1 MNASTPVISVLA
13 LQNEDVLRWLAAN
26 GRPESK
32 AALARALGRDKS
44 NLSKSLDAMVREGLL
59 DEDLEFMTP
68 GVHAL
73 GALDRAAGQGG
84 DLAAPHAAF
93 KPHPLNPRKDF
104 ESAEAKAYLEELSAD
119 LVARGQ
125 DHNIVC
131 NPAGD
136 DGLLVIRS
144 GETRWRAIG
153 LAVERGAWPADKPI
167 RYVVKDEGDV
177 DRLFGALGENIH
189 RRALNPIEE
198 AKAFEYARDVL
209 GMENAE
215 IAKRVGKDIRVVQ
228 LRLQLLKAP
237 PMVQLDL
244 IAGRTTVTEALK
256 TVQQARAKEEPKS
269 WEPTALQ
276 TLLLVELAHFVGG
289 SVGELRSA
297 ECPGS
302 ATFPDPWPSDV
313 GAYASHEPDHA
324 TGRWSSIIHVGSLM
338 DERLERLGL
347 HPLTDPTALF
357 RARQAAGL
365 SLVAIRDLE
374 DADRYHTGWL
384 NPRTSFGR
392 SPVEQAR
399 ETRTLAD
406 QVRDANAEVEAL
418 DEVEEAQTHE
428 WFSQAVKDAA
438 LAAARA
444 EQERERPG
452 SRFVLTNP
460 KVSGTTTV
468 EGEEWP
474 RVATEIIQNPWTGY
488 PTVSIQL
495 TESSLGRWG
504 VSLCTGQG
512 GPSMAYSGSPPY
524 VNILDPIFRSRADAL
539 KAAAPAIVKRLEEWG
554 KKRKLVAWLDT
565 LLAGGGK
572 ADAAVAAAH
581 ADTDELF
588 EDAPEVAPPAEPPPA
603 PQPPHRDPRAHALRL
618 MQGLAPDV
626 ANFLEIAETED
637 AFDWAKADMPTLAD
651 RLVFYLKNW
660 SIEGVAGMAA
670 AMWDRGGDVFSA
682 RALATAW
689 NRALVTAFAI
699 ADDEVDRFKTMFS
712 LSATGEIVDAD
723 FGGLLATLEEGV
735 SNEDGAAMAAAPEL
749 RKALMGLMAVR
760 PQIEP
765 DEDPEAA
772 NAWAYAAKALAASE
786 PRE

>member
-256 TVQQARAKEEPKS
+256 SVQQAKAKDKPAT
-269 WEPTALQ
+269 WEPQARHFLLMAEIVHLCGDQLSADLPAWPEGGHDLSALVYNAGVGYGGRPCKVFIHEK
-276 TLLLVELAHFVGG
+276 TLELL
-289 SVGELRSA
+289 
-297 ECPGS
+297 
-302 ATFPDPWPSDV
+302 D
-313 GAYASHEPDHA
+313 
-324 TGRWSSIIHVGSLM
+324 
-338 DERLERLGL
+338 
-347 HPLTDPTALF
+347 
-357 RARQAAGL
+357 AA
-365 SLVAIRDLE
+365 D
-374 DADRYHTGWL
+374 L
-384 NPRTSFGR
+384 NPRTNPQALFMARMRAGLSAAAIKALEDAGSYKTPWLNATAALANLAAR
-392 SPVEQAR
+392 DHKPADTYRGVETAPSAEYVELGEVRGAAAPDAETEVAQIQHFDGAR
-399 ETRTLAD
+399 EFVRGFPQYGDFAD
-406 QVRDANAEVEAL
+406 QV
-418 DEVEEAQTHE
+418 AQ
-428 WFSQAVKDAA
+428 A
-438 LAAARA
+438 LAESAAEA
-444 EQERERPG
+444 EPETFEMFPD
-452 SRFVLTNP
+452 
-460 KVSGTTTV
+460 
-468 EGEEWP
+468 
-474 RVATEIIQNPWTGY
+474 
-488 PTVSIQL
+488 
-495 TESSLGRWG
+495 
-504 VSLCTGQG
+504 
-512 GPSMAYSGSPPY
+512 GPPQ
-524 VNILDPIFRSRADAL
+524 D
-539 KAAAPAIVKRLEEWG
+539 APAE
-554 KKRKLVAWLDT
+554 
-565 LLAGGGK
+565 
-572 ADAAVAAAH
+572 
-581 ADTDELF
+581 TD
-588 EDAPEVAPPAEPPPA
+588 AEPQKPA
-603 PQPPHRDPRAHALRL
+603 RDPRAHALRL
-618 MQGLAPDV
+618 MQDFAPDV
-626 ANFLEIAETED
+626 ADYLDIVEGED
-637 AFDWAKADMPTLAD
+637 AFEWAKADMPTLAD
-651 RLVFYLKNW
+651 RMVYYLKNQTVQ
-660 SIEGVAGMAA
+660 GVAGMAA
-670 AMWDRGGDVFSA
+670 AMWARGGEMFSY
-682 RALATAW
+682 RALESAW

-699 ADDEVDRFKTMFS
+699 ADDEVDRFKTMFTY
-712 LSATGEIVDAD
+712 SATGEIVDEED
-723 FGGLLATLEEGV
+723 GGLIATLEEGV
-735 SNEDGAAMAAAPEL
+735 SNEDAAAMAVAPEM
-749 RKALMGLMAVR
+749 RKALLALLAVR
-760 PQIEP
+760 PANHDD
-765 DEDPEAA
+765 DEDPESA
-772 NAWAYAAKALAASE
+772 NAWAYAAKVAAAADY
-786 PRE
+786 RE